1 MPRPL
6 TCLTAFALTALAA
19 SSLDAQE
26 AAELCKAIGN
36 VTLGQWASYTMSG
49 GQADGAKIRLAI
61 VGQERRG
68 DSTLYWVEIN
78 RSGGPPGPGGLVALL
93 VPRVRGGAGAIPR
106 VIVEPRSPPALKRP
120 GAMGGLMG

>member
-6 TCLTAFALTALAA
+6 TCLTALALTALAA
-19 SSLDAQE
+19 SPLGAQE

-68 DSTLYWVEIN
+68 GSPLYWFEIN
-78 RSGGPPGPGGLVALL
+78 GSGGPRRHGGILQPRAARRRGDAAATPGLV
-93 VPRVRGGAGAIPR
+93 GETQGQ
-106 VIVEPRSPPALKRP
+106 PAPNRP
-120 GAMGGLMG
+120 G

>member
-1 MPRPL
+1 MAMPLNVDLLDVGVANLDHATEIPLLSGDPTMPRPL

-68 DSTLYWVEIN
+68 GQASC
-78 RSGGPPGPGGLVALL
+78 LVQ
-93 VPRVRGGAGAIPR
+93 I
-106 VIVEPRSPPALKRP
+106 
-120 GAMGGLMG
+120 

>member
-1 MPRPL
+1 MPGRGELGSCYRDIRPLGDPTMPRPL

-68 DSTLYWVEIN
+68 GSTVL
-78 RSGGPPGPGGLVALL
+78 S
-93 VPRVRGGAGAIPR
+93 GAIER
-106 VIVEPRSPPALKRP
+106 R
-120 GAMGGLMG
+120 

>member
-6 TCLTAFALTALAA
+6 TCLTACALTALAA

-68 DSTLYWVEIN
+68 DSTLYWVGIK
-78 RSGGPPGPGGLVALL
+78 RRRGPPRPGGILELL
-93 VPRVRGGAGAIPR
+93 PPRVRGGGGAHHRQDVEAPR
-106 VIVEPRSPPALKRP
+106 HAAAKEPAD
-120 GAMGGLMG
+120 A

>member
-68 DSTLYWVEIN
+68 GATLDWFAIH
-78 RSGGPPGPGGLVALL
+78 RSGPPRPAGTRRPLP
-93 VPRVRGGAGAIPR
+93 PRLRGAAAPD
-106 VIVEPRSPPALKRP
+106 P
-120 GAMGGLMG
+120 

>member
-1 MPRPL
+1 MAMPLNVDLLDVGVANLDHATEIPLLSGDPTMPRPL

-19 SSLDAQE
+19 SSLGAQE
-26 AAELCKAIGN
+26 AAELCQAIGN

-68 DSTLYWVEIN
+68 GSAPFLVATK
-78 RSGGPPGPGGLVALL
+78 RRRGPPGQ
-93 VPRVRGGAGAIPR
+93 
-106 VIVEPRSPPALKRP
+106 
-120 GAMGGLMG
+120 

>member
-19 SSLDAQE
+19 SSLGAQE
-26 AAELCKAIGN
+26 AAELCQAIGN

-68 DSTLYWVEIN
+68 DSTLYWFEIN
-78 RSGGPPGPGGLVALL
+78 GSGGPPGQGGIGQLL
-93 VPRVRGGAGAIPR
+93 VPRVGGGAATVPR
-106 VIVEPRSPPALKRP
+106 LILKPQSPP
-120 GAMGGLMG
+120 